1 MVDRLVFIGPASVT
15 NESKVVKVELA
26 IYGFEKLLYDTRISI
41 GNYLKKLR
49 IKTFDPLS
57 SGNLKILTQF
67 VG

>member
-1 MVDRLVFIGPASVT
+1 MVDRLVFIGPVSVT

-26 IYGFEKLLYDTRISI
+26 TYGFEKLLYDTRISI

>member
-1 MVDRLVFIGPASVT
+1 MVDRSVFIGPVSVT

-26 IYGFEKLLYDTRISI
+26 TYGFEKLLYDTRISI